1 MMFHAR
7 APEIDMLEL
16 ESLFSAVVLNSDQ
29 DRRSIKFGL
38 ARSEKVQLVG
48 YVFSFFFLNLN
59 LSYFLIIHQSL
70 I

>member
-48 YVFSFFFLNLN
+48 YFFSFFF
-59 LSYFLIIHQSL
+59 
-70 I
+70 